1 MCVCSQ
7 SFLSLQ
13 DLSSLCSQSF
23 ICSDGNKSIEG
34 CETLHV
40 LKRVHIKAADRRPPL
55 TPERSLY
62 GPRRRLKTDRERGFI
77 QSEQK
82 QTASSE
88 HQESQTSTCWSPFSL
103 LEQHLLW
110 TVLLHVLSV

>member
-40 LKRVHIKAADRRPPL
+40 FKRVHIKAADRRPPL

-62 GPRRRLKTDRERGFI
+62 GPSLQTEDREREASFN
-77 QSEQK
+77 QSRNK
-82 QTASSE
+82 LHPVNTK
-88 HQESQTSTCWSPFSL
+88 SL
-103 LEQHLLW
+103 KHR
-110 TVLLHVLSV
+110 HVGVHFLC